1 MGISQ
6 QIGSSSLSRPGV
18 CTSST
23 RPATPYEGQMI
34 YETDTDKVLI
44 YNGTAWVI
52 PNAPAQNPTGL
63 ELVRTVSLAAFSTNI
78 TQCFSSTYTNYRILF
93 SYTGSTA
100 NAVYIRWL
108 VGSTVQTGNILS
120 SNFGTA
126 QSAPTT
132 IVGSSRSDQYAQFS
146 TTYTIY
152 PSTSTIDIFSPQAV
166 GYTSYAGFGQLG
178 LSASDSYGVNLYGRN
193 IATTQID
200 GFELTTATGASVLT
214 GTVTIYGYRNS

>member
-1 MGISQ
+1 
-6 QIGSSSLSRPGV
+6 
-18 CTSST
+18 
-23 RPATPYEGQMI
+23 MI
-34 YETDTDKVLI
+34 YETDTDKVLM

-78 TQCFSSTYTNYRILF
+78 TECFSSTYTNYRILF

>member
-1 MGISQ
+1 MAISNL
-6 QIGSSSLSRPGV
+6 GNGLRTGV
-18 CTSST
+18 CTST
-23 RPATPYEGQMI
+23 NRPTTPYEGQVI
-34 YETDTDKVLI
+34 YETDTDKVFVW
-44 YNGTAWVI
+44 NGTAWVI
-52 PNAPAQNPTGL
+52 PNSPAQNPTGL
-63 ELVRTVSLAAFSTNI
+63 ELVRTVSFAAFSTNI
-78 TQCFSSTYTNYRILF
+78 TECFSSTYTNYRILF

-100 NAVYIRWL
+100 NAVYIRLL